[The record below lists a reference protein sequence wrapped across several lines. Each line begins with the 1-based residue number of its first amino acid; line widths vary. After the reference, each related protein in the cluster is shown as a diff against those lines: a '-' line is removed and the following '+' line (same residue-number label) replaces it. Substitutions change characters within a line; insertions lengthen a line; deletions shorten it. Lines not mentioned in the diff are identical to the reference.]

1 MTELTQGTWVLV
13 ADGQK
18 ALFLRNEMDA
28 QDPMLEVIRIE
39 EQDNP
44 ADREQATDKPGR
56 MNDTGVQ
63 QRSALAETDFHKLAK
78 EQFADEL
85 AEILYKQAH
94 KGRFER
100 LVIVAPPVVLG
111 ELRAKLHKEVAARVV
126 AELDKTLTNHPIDK
140 IEAIVKGELD
150 SA

>member
-44 ADREQATDKPGR
+44 ADREQATDKAGR

-85 AEILYKQAH
+85 AEILYTQAH

-100 LVIVAPPVVLG
+100 LVLVAPPVVLG
-111 ELRAKLHKEVAARVV
+111 ELRAKLHKEVASRVV
-126 AELDKTLTNHPIDK
+126 GELDKTLTNHPIDK
-140 IEAIVKGELD
+140 IEKIVKGELEG
-150 SA
+150 A